1 MNGKFVSNS
10 FDVELNVMGKE
21 HPAAVLYNDPQYA
34 HMASGMQSVEGNAA
48 LPLGSNV
55 ATVSGSSSGTVAAV
69 VVVCVA
75 LLVGVIAIA
84 VVRIRRVNNTRGKAT
99 NVHVEDGPEMEWDNS
114 TLNITVNP
122 LEGDQLIQELKSTT
136 EDCDS
141 EEEMMSSDEED
152 DHRDGGL
159 EWDNSSY

>member
-1 MNGKFVSNS
+1 M
-10 FDVELNVMGKE
+10 
-21 HPAAVLYNDPQYA
+21 
-34 HMASGMQSVEGNAA
+34 
-48 LPLGSNV
+48 
-55 ATVSGSSSGTVAAV
+55 

-122 LEGDQLIQELKSTT
+122 LEGVRIDIEYK
-136 EDCDS
+136 C
-141 EEEMMSSDEED
+141 
-152 DHRDGGL
+152 
-159 EWDNSSY
+159 